1 MRLFTK
7 IPEHKK
13 TVIVTEEQVRMLKE
27 ATDGHF
33 STQELSALT
42 SFAAKKRYCEE
53 HLGRNVGRGSSRIV
67 FQIDDEKVLKLAFNS
82 KGVAQNE
89 EEASWYKQN
98 WDFIPKIYEVDD
110 NYGWIVCEY
119 VLPAKKQDF
128 VHCLGITWEEFVDF
142 VNTVFSQFARMY
154 IGHDLD
160 YDEMEQLT
168 EDNEMLSE
176 LYTYITDTCF
186 VNYDIIRI
194 CNWGLAQRN
203 GNAYLVFL
211 DHGFSQ
217 RVKDEYYTPKIR

>member
-27 ATDGHF
+27 ATDGRF

-53 HLGRNVGRGSSRIV
+53 HLGRNVGRGSSRMV
-67 FQIDDEKVLKLAFNS
+67 FQIDDEKVLKLAFNP

-89 EEASWYKQN
+89 EEASWWKRK

-110 NYGWIVCEY
+110 NYGWIICEY
-119 VLPAKKQDF
+119 VLPARKQDF
-128 VHCLGITWEEFVDF
+128 VHCLGITWDVFVDF
-142 VNTVFSQFARMY
+142 VDTVFSQFSRMY

-160 YDEMEQLT
+160 YDEMYQMQ
-168 EDNEMLSE
+168 EDNEMLGE
-176 LYTYITDTCF
+176 LYNYITDTCF

-194 CNWGLAQRN
+194 CNWGLAQRD
-203 GNAYLVFL
+203 GKPYLVFL
-211 DHGFSQ
+211 DHGLSQ
-217 RVKDEYYTPKIR
+217 QVKDEYYTPKIR